1 MKIDFTASVI
11 LCRIMG
17 GNRHRKQGKK
27 HQAPQS
33 RNLRLVGEDGEM
45 YAVFTKLFGGANAE
59 VRCSDGAVRRCIIRS
74 KFRGRHRRDNRVEPG
89 VMCMVGLRLWES
101 AGSAATV
108 DLLHVYS
115 ADQKARLCREVAGDW
130 SWMQE
135 EAAHVDDASLFS
147 FADSEVQD
155 AAEELPDASSQV
167 TEDQTEAD
175 IDVEDI

>member
-1 MKIDFTASVI
+1 
-11 LCRIMG
+11 MG

-27 HQAPQS
+27 HQTPQS
-33 RNLRLVGEDGEM
+33 RNLRLIGEDGEM

-59 VRCSDGAVRRCIIRS
+59 VRCSDGTVRRCIIRS

-115 ADQKARLCREVAGDW
+115 SDQKAKLCREVAGSW
-130 SWMQE
+130 SWVQE
-135 EAAHVDDASLFS
+135 DNAQAEDVSLVS
-147 FADSEVQD
+147 FADSQAQD
-155 AAEELPDASSQV
+155 ETADLPDAVSEAR
-167 TEDQTEAD
+167 EDQTEAD
-175 IDVEDI
+175 IDVDDI

>member
-1 MKIDFTASVI
+1 MVSVMHR
-11 LCRIMG
+11 CIMG

-45 YAVFTKLFGGANAE
+45 YAVFTKMFGGANAE
-59 VRCSDGAVRRCIIRS
+59 VRCSDGTVRRCIIRS

-101 AGSAATV
+101 AKSAATV

-130 SWMQE
+130 SWVQE
-135 EAAHVDDASLFS
+135 ETTQAEDASLVSFS
-147 FADSEVQD
+147 DSQLQD
-155 AAEELPDASSQV
+155 TAAGLLNASPQES
-167 TEDQTEAD
+167 EDQTEDD
-175 IDVEDI
+175 IDVSDI